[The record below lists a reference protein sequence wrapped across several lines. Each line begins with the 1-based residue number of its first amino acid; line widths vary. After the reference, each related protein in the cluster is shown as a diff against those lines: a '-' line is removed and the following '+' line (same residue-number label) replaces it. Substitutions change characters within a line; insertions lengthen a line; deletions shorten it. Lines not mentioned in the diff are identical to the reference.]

1 MILATPAAQVNQ
13 PAVIRAFADFARHAV
28 DETVASGHDRY
39 DELWWLGYT
48 VMYFETA
55 YDETPVPPAGLS
67 AADLK
72 AWEDGVEMGQM
83 SHLADIDAWADEYEP
98 KDYQWEDEP
107 TGCGFGHDANEAW

>member
-28 DETVASGHDRY
+28 DETVANGHDRY

-55 YDETPVPPAGLS
+55 YDETPTPPAGLS

-72 AWEDGVEMGQM
+72 AWEDGVEMGQLE
-83 SHLADIDAWADEYEP
+83 HEADLDAWAAEHEP
-98 KDYQWEDEP
+98 KDYQWEDY
-107 TGCGFGHDANEAW
+107 GHGGWGHDASEQF